1 MTTKEHISRS
11 PKQISLIMAI
21 HILHNI
27 AATSRNAVFYSVMI
41 DETIDQSN
49 REQAVFVLCWVSE
62 APTGNEECIS
72 LYLTS
77 STTADTLVSVLLSL
91 G

>member
-1 MTTKEHISRS
+1 
-11 PKQISLIMAI
+11 MAL
-21 HILHNI
+21 HILRNI
-27 AATSRNAVFYSVMI
+27 AATTRNTVFYSVMI

-49 REQAVFVLCWVSE
+49 REQTVLVLCWISE

-77 STTADTLVSVLLSL
+77 STTADTLVSVHLSL